1 MYFWVEPELIPVPA
15 ELQDFVGGHPLV
27 AQTLVRRGITTVAA
41 ARAFLHPDAYTPA
54 SPLDLPGLERAVE
67 RLETAIRQG
76 ERICV
81 WGDFDVDGQ
90 TATSLLVGTLRD
102 LGAEVIYHIPVRG
115 EESHGITIPYLQ
127 RVLDQ
132 GTQLILTCDTGIS
145 EHEAVAYAQ
154 ARGVD
159 VVITDHHELAA
170 MLPEAYAVVN
180 PHLLPES
187 HPLAT
192 LPGVGVAYKLA
203 EALYARAGRADEVTR
218 HLDLVALGIVAD
230 VAEQTGDTRYLLQRG
245 LEVLHHTSRLGVQAL
260 MDVAQLDRERL
271 TEEDIGFWL
280 GPRMNALGRLADAN
294 DGVTLLTT
302 DDLSQARILAS
313 QLEALNERRKQLC
326 EDVFQG
332 AEALLARDPSL
343 LDYGALVL
351 ANAHWPGGVVGI
363 VASRLA
369 EKYNR
374 PTVLLTTS
382 EGGLAHG
389 SARSVEGCH
398 LTEAI
403 ATQAAL
409 LEQFGGHAMAAGLSL
424 AVDKIP
430 DFRFGLSRAVMAQLG
445 RTSPQPTL
453 HIDGYL
459 PFSELSL
466 DLLEDLG
473 RLAPFGAGNPPLVL
487 ATRGV
492 AVQNRREIGRN
503 GNHLKLLLEDEP
515 GVALSVLR
523 WQGGGEILPE
533 GRFDLAYR
541 LGVNTYRGA
550 TDLQVVWVDARET
563 AAPEAPVR
571 EVRTRVAIEDHRR
584 EIQPLLRLQALYEPE
599 MQVWEEAG
607 SDAGGSPRSA
617 LTTAPVL
624 VIWTTPPGPLE
635 LQEVLARVKP
645 GKVILFAHDPGLDS
659 PKAFLERLAGLVKY
673 ALRQSEG
680 QLSISRLAEATAQRP
695 ATVHK
700 GVEWLEA
707 QGHLTIVRRE
717 DDLWAVA
724 PGTQTPEAASFAIG
738 AELKTLLEET
748 AAYRCHFAQADKA
761 LLVSF

>member
-1 MYFWVEPELIPVPA
+1 MYLWVEPEPISVPA

-27 AQTLVRRGITTVAA
+27 AQTLVRRGLTTVAA
-41 ARAFLHPDAYTPA
+41 ARAFLHPDTYTPA

-67 RLETAIRQG
+67 RVEAAIRQS
-76 ERICV
+76 EHICV

-90 TATSLLVGTLRD
+90 TSTTLLVDTLRD

-115 EESHGITIPYLQ
+115 EESHGIALPYLE

-132 GTQLILTCDTGIS
+132 GAQLILTCDTGIS
-145 EHEAVAYAQ
+145 EHEAVAYAS

-159 VVITDHHELAA
+159 VVITDHHELPAT
-170 MLPEAYAVVN
+170 LPDAYAVVN

-218 HLDLVALGIVAD
+218 HLDLVALGIVVD
-230 VAEQTGDTRYLLQRG
+230 VAEQVGDTRYLLQRG
-245 LEVLHHTSRLGVQAL
+245 LEVLRHTSRLGLREL
-260 MDVAQLDRERL
+260 MAVAQLDQERL

-294 DGVTLLTT
+294 DSVTLLTT
-302 DDLSQARILAS
+302 QDLSQARILAS
-313 QLEALNERRKQLC
+313 QLESLNERRKQLC

-343 LDYGALVL
+343 LDYSALVL
-351 ANAHWPGGVVGI
+351 ANPHWPGGVVGI

-374 PTVLLTTS
+374 PTVLLTAP
-382 EGGLAHG
+382 EDGLARG

-424 AVDKIP
+424 AAEKIP
-430 DFRFGLSRAVMAQLG
+430 AFRSGLSRAVMAQLG

-453 HIDGYL
+453 YIDGYL

-473 RLAPFGAGNPPLVL
+473 RLAPFGAGNPPLIL

-492 AVQNRREIGRN
+492 TVQNRREIGRN
-503 GNHLKLLLEDEP
+503 GSHLKLLLEDGN
-515 GVALSVLR
+515 GVALPVLR

-533 GRFDLAYR
+533 GRFDFAYR
-541 LGVNTYRGA
+541 LGVNTYLGT
-550 TDLQVVWVDARET
+550 TDLQVVWVDAREA

-571 EVRTRVAIEDHRR
+571 QVQTRVPIEDYR
-584 EIQPLLRLQALYEPE
+584 EEAQPLLRLKALHDPG
-599 MQVWEEAG
+599 VRIWEEAG

-624 VIWTTPPGPLE
+624 VIWTTPPGPRE
-635 LQEVLARVKP
+635 LREVLERVKP
-645 GKVILFAHDPGLDS
+645 RKVILFARDPGLDS
-659 PKAFLERLAGLVKY
+659 LQSFLARLMGLVKY

-680 QLSISRLAEATAQRP
+680 QFSISRLAEATAQRS
-695 ATVHK
+695 ATVRK

-707 QGHLTIVRRE
+707 QGHLKIVQRE
-717 DDLWAVA
+717 DDLWVVV
-724 PGTQTPEAASFAIG
+724 PGTQPSEVASSSIAG
-738 AELKTLLEET
+738 ELKILLEET
-748 AAYRCHFAQADKA
+748 AAYRRYFAQADKT